1 MSSARS
7 DTAMGA
13 QLRMFPSTWRKTE
26 LMDEGVRPKVA
37 LRRAASLRYN
47 LAATIS
53 SVWGGGDASLGDWN
67 FDCGSC
73 LGVLRA
79 GADETAGEMGRV
91 DGGGVSTGDRQGA
104 RDWPA
109 ERALCNRARRAA
121 GILGDFPG
129 LLFWADCGSP
139 ARGGNGGVQRGHAD
153 EI

>member
-53 SVWGGGDASLGDWN
+53 SAWGGGDALLGDWD
-67 FDCGSC
+67 FVCGGWF
-73 LGVLRA
+73 GVLRA
-79 GADETAGEMGRV
+79 GADETAGEIGRV
-91 DGGGVSTGDRQGA
+91 EGGGGLTGDLQGE
-104 RDWPA
+104 RDLPA
-109 ERALCNRARRAA
+109 
-121 GILGDFPG
+121 
-129 LLFWADCGSP
+129 SV
-139 ARGGNGGVQRGHAD
+139 RGF
-153 EI
+153 

>member
-53 SVWGGGDASLGDWN
+53 SAGGGGNASLGDWN
-67 FDCGSC
+67 FYCGGC
-73 LGVLRA
+73 LGVL
-79 GADETAGEMGRV
+79 GGGEEETAGEMGRV
-91 DGGGVSTGDRQGA
+91 NGGGGS
-104 RDWPA
+104 
-109 ERALCNRARRAA
+109 RA
-121 GILGDFPG
+121 
-129 LLFWADCGSP
+129 
-139 ARGGNGGVQRGHAD
+139 
-153 EI
+153 

>member
-1 MSSARS
+1 MSSTRS

-13 QLRMFPSTWRKTE
+13 QLRMFPSTWRTTE

-37 LRRAASLRYN
+37 LRRAASLSYN

-53 SVWGGGDASLGDWN
+53 SALGGRDASLGDRN

-73 LGVLRA
+73 FGVLRA

-104 RDWPA
+104 RDLPA
-109 ERALCNRARRAA
+109 AVRDSGKAWAALAAWDRPAKRALCGRARCA
-121 GILGDFPG
+121 
-129 LLFWADCGSP
+129 
-139 ARGGNGGVQRGHAD
+139 
-153 EI
+153 

>member
-53 SVWGGGDASLGDWN
+53 SAWGGGGASLGDWK
-67 FDCGSC
+67 FC
-73 LGVLRA
+73 
-79 GADETAGEMGRV
+79 
-91 DGGGVSTGDRQGA
+91 GGGCV
-104 RDWPA
+104 W
-109 ERALCNRARRAA
+109 EFC
-121 GILGDFPG
+121 
-129 LLFWADCGSP
+129 
-139 ARGGNGGVQRGHAD
+139 ARGGPKRRVKGRGDSAGRLRSARRRRKMCAPVRPAFVKKYGP
-153 EI
+153 